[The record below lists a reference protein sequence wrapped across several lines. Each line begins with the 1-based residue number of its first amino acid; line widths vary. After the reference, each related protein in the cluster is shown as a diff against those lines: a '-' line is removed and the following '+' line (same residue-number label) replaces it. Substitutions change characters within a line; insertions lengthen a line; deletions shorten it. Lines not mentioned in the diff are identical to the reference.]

1 MTQSEQ
7 FVGIGEHRRL
17 VMSLAHEPAVV
28 EMPLERCL
36 GLVSAEPVAARLPV
50 PPFTNSAMDG
60 FAVRFQDVSTARP
73 DAPVRLPVTGDIPAG
88 SAAGDPV
95 ETGTARRI
103 MTGARMPA
111 GADSVVK
118 VERTD
123 HAPGV
128 VDAPAEVRIFQAPE
142 LGANV
147 RHRGEDLQ
155 IGDPVMEAGRL
166 LDGAC
171 LAAAAS
177 VGYGSLAVHPA
188 PRVGVISTGSELSD
202 AGSDLAAGRIPDSNG
217 ILLAGLVSEA
227 GAVVAQRARVP
238 DDPARLREV
247 VAGWDVDL
255 VITAGGI
262 SAGAYEVV
270 RQALP
275 ELTFHKVAQ
284 QPGGPQGAGIV
295 GATPVVALPGNPVSV
310 FVSFHVY
317 ARPLIAAMRGLAV
330 PVESPTVRA
339 TAGAGW
345 RSPAEKT
352 QFMPIRWESGEGEG
366 GRVVPAHRLGSKS
379 HLVATLPLVEGLAVV
394 PVGVEAVEAGDGLE
408 VLMTRGEV

>member
-88 SAAGDPV
+88 SPAGDPV
-95 ETGTARRI
+95 ETGTAQRI

-128 VDAPAEVRIFQAPE
+128 VDAPAEVQIFEAPE

-147 RHRGEDLQ
+147 RRLGEDLAV
-155 IGDPVMEAGRL
+155 GSPVMEAGRL

-227 GAVVAQRARVP
+227 GAVAAQRARVP

-247 VAGWDVDL
+247 IAGWDVDL

-270 RQALP
+270 RQGLP

-345 RSPAEKT
+345 RSPAEKA